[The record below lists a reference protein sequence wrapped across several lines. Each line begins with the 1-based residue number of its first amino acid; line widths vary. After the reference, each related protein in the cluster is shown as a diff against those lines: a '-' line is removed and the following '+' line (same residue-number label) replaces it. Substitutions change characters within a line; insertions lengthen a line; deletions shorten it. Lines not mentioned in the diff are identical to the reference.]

1 MTIQDQ
7 DWSIE
12 RTRLQQVKERI
23 DKEIEQMEKIVE
35 HRGAEV
41 LDIRRNFWDEI
52 SVNMANDD
60 DLAETAAS
68 ITQQQAVL
76 SQQERSVRHAENNL
90 HKLLRLRRSPYFAR
104 IDFAEKET
112 KSIDAIYIGIGS
124 VVDEDTHELLVY
136 DWRAPISGM
145 FYDYTPG
152 PAHYEIP
159 DGGTI
164 EGEITLKR
172 QYIIKNGKLE
182 NMFDTGI
189 SIGDEILQVMM
200 ARSAHDKMS
209 SIVTSIQREQNQ
221 IIRNDEHEIL
231 IVQGAAGS
239 GKTSVALQRVAYLLY
254 KYRLSLSADQMVL
267 FSPNSIFN
275 DYVSNVLPELGE
287 TNMRQTTFQD
297 HVERNFGEE
306 DIVEDA
312 YDQLEFLLSGS
323 DSDPTYRAR
332 VSSIEWKTSFEFMLF
347 LNQYRD
353 WLKKEGVLFR
363 PIVLG
368 KRELISKE
376 QLTELFYNEY
386 GHDASISSRID
397 KMKGRILEELDML
410 EERLFRNRFRKMKQ
424 APEYLGTDKEMK
436 TESKRRARKSFIP
449 LRHMVKK
456 LEFVDV
462 MGMYKRLFTD
472 AKMFQELVTRVEGS
486 EAITLR
492 FGEIAK
498 YTAEK
503 LDCGNIPYEDTTPIV
518 YLKATF
524 EGMPA
529 LNRIKQVIIDEA
541 QDYSPFQLEYIR
553 QVFPRARFTMLGDL
567 NQGIYHANAQSY
579 NQLEKLF
586 GKADVE
592 VIRMAKSYRSTD
604 EIIEFTKCIL
614 HQAEPV
620 EPIGRSGEPPQIIA
634 VPSSDQLAS
643 MVVEGIQT
651 MLDQGAETI
660 AVITKNEQESRVAY
674 EALTHTSMRL
684 ELHLLTKNTRN
695 FVSGVV
701 VIPAYLA
708 KGLEFDGVIV
718 YNAGSEIY
726 QRESERKLLY
736 TACTRAMHQLW
747 LYYTGELTPL
757 LGRLDSKE

>member
-1 MTIQDQ
+1 MAIQEEE
-7 DWSIE
+7 WNLE
-12 RTRLQQVKERI
+12 RDRLQQVKDRI
-23 DKEIEQMEKIVE
+23 EQEIERMEGIVE

-76 SQQERSVRHAENNL
+76 SQQERSVRHAESNL
-90 HKLLRLRRSPYFAR
+90 DKLLRLQRSPYFAR
-104 IDFAEKET
+104 VDFTEKGTTQIDP
-112 KSIDAIYIGIGS
+112 IYIGIGS
-124 VVDEDTHELLVY
+124 IVDEDTHELLIY

-152 PAHYEIP
+152 PAQYKIP

-172 QYIIKNGKLE
+172 QYIIKNGQLK

-189 SIGDEILQVMM
+189 SIGDEILQVLM
-200 ARSAHDKMS
+200 ARGAHDKMS

-221 IIRNDEHEIL
+221 IIRDDDHEIL

-287 TNMRQTTFQD
+287 ANMRQTTFQD
-297 HVERNFGEE
+297 HVERGFEE
-306 DIVEDA
+306 HDSIEDA
-312 YDQLEFLLSGS
+312 YDQLEFLLSGA
-323 DSDPTYRAR
+323 DDDPKYRAR
-332 VSSIEWKTSFEFMLF
+332 MSGIEWKTSLEFMLF
-347 LNQYRD
+347 LNHYRD
-353 WLKKEGVLFR
+353 WLKEEGVLFR

-368 KRELISKE
+368 KKELVSNK
-376 QLTELFYNEY
+376 QLTELFYDEY
-386 GHDASISSRID
+386 GHDTSISSRID
-397 KMKGRILEELDML
+397 KIKDRVLEQLDILEE
-410 EERLFRNRFRKMKQ
+410 RVFRNRFRKMKES
-424 APEYLGTDKEMK
+424 PNYLGTDKEMK
-436 TESKRRARKSFIP
+436 TESRRRAKKAFAP
-449 LRHMVKK
+449 LRDSVKK
-456 LEFVDV
+456 LKFVDG

-472 AKMFQELVTRVEGS
+472 SEVIRKLMTRVEGTDIICS
-486 EAITLR
+486 N
-492 FGEIAK
+492 FKEIAA
-498 YTAEK
+498 YTVER
-503 LDCGNIPYEDTTPIV
+503 LEGRDIPYEDTTPIV

-524 EGMPA
+524 EGMPT

-553 QVFPRARFTMLGDL
+553 QVFPRSRFTLLGDL
-567 NQGIYHANAQSY
+567 NQGIYHANAESY
-579 NQLEKLF
+579 RQLEDLF
-586 GKADVE
+586 GEADVGI
-592 VIRMAKSYRSTD
+592 IRMAKSYRSTD
-604 EIIEFTKCIL
+604 EIIKFTKCIL

-620 EPIGRSGEPPQIIA
+620 EPIGRSGEPPKVIA
-634 VPSSDQLAS
+634 VRSNDDLPS
-643 MVVEGIQT
+643 MITEGIRT
-651 MLDQGAETI
+651 MLRQGAETI
-660 AVITKNEQESRVAY
+660 AVISKSEQESQMAY
-674 EALTHTSMRL
+674 EALTHSSIGL
-684 ELHLLTKNTRN
+684 ELHLLTKNTQN

-701 VIPAYLA
+701 VVPAYLA

-718 YNAGSEIY
+718 YNAGAEVY
-726 QRESERKLLY
+726 HRESERKLLY

-747 LYYTGELTPL
+747 VYYTGELTPL
-757 LGRLDSKE
+757 IKI